1 MGEFLDDNIVC
12 PVSGGRLEPVGASPI
27 SAASG
32 RRYAIDDGIPRLFVD
47 DAEGVEAPIPDLARG
62 DRVTHAVQTFY
73 EDAPF
78 PNYNDFN
85 SLETF
90 VRRADAGIF
99 ARLLREQV
107 PMNST
112 VLEVGCRTGQLINYL
127 GATTM
132 ARVYA
137 ADMTLP
143 SLELG
148 HAFATQHGINGVRF
162 MQMNLFRP
170 CIREVS
176 MDFVVSNGVLH
187 HTADA
192 RRAFLSIARLVKPG
206 GFILVGLYD
215 KIGRLRTDFRRVLY
229 RHFGEWVLALD
240 PHLRRNLSPAK
251 RRAWIQDQYRHPRRR
266 STRCRRHSSGS
277 PPRASRS
284 SLRYRAS
291 PSASPRASA
300 CSSRTTLEPRS
311 TGSWPRSRC
320 SSATVVRAASSS

>member
-251 RRAWIQDQYRHPRRR
+251 RRAWIQDQYRHPQETKHTM
-266 STRCRRHSSGS
+266 SETLEWFAAAGFSFVSSIPGITK
-277 PPRASRS
+277 R
-284 SLRYRAS
+284 L
-291 PSASPRASA
+291 SASER
-300 CSSRTTLEPRS
+300 LFEPHDLG
-311 TGSWPRSRC
+311 T
-320 SSATVVRAASSS
+320 A